1 MNVLKKSALA
11 LAVASMATAAS
22 AATITTGISHED
34 GNTWVLSEQGV
45 AVGEVF
51 ATDIGFTLKLE
62 NQHNSGSEFEVIF
75 SDKADLTKLGLT
87 AGSNPL
93 TQLDTD
99 GNGNIAFVNNAGNAG
114 IDASL
119 FVRVG
124 TADFTFKTVEFDAA
138 KNSLRFIS
146 EVGQP
151 LKAGA
156 AIQIRIGTTSASTVT
171 DEKVVLKGA
180 AELEVKTY
188 KADDEGGA
196 FIEDAQADISSI
208 AEQFSLA
215 LHEGTS
221 ELVDRVDPRFFA
233 EEVFYNDDLVVSG
246 ATATISHVLDTV
258 GGETQDVYELR
269 TTTNEGA
276 VRLVNN
282 KNLKALADITQVD
295 LTLKGDFDGYT
306 TAATELF
313 TFAGEK
319 GASSATALA
328 YELTDGNG
336 LAISEA
342 GDSYEEY
349 RFALDNDTGAVLN
362 LENEFDIA
370 GKVTYTGFAGNANV
384 VLSDVV
390 LAETQFGEWI
400 LDQAIINVPYMPI
413 GYKATR
419 GLDSVF
425 EISNRGN
432 VDAAIK
438 VKAFDQDGNQ
448 YGPVALLDDG
458 KVEHDGYAKAKT
470 VVKVSA
476 DDVLKTFGLKD
487 GAERKMNIT
496 FMIDAKRADIDLVPY
511 YNDVGVRSPIIN
523 SQYKDGA
530 ERR

>member
-62 NQHNSGSEFEVIF
+62 NEHNSGSEFELSF
-75 SDKADLTKLGLT
+75 SDNVDLSKLGLVS
-87 AGSNPL
+87 GSNTL
-93 TQLDTD
+93 KQIDL
-99 GNGNIAFVNNAGNAG
+99 GAGNVAFINSG
-114 IDASL
+114 AATAPEAIL
-119 FVRVG
+119 YVRVG
-124 TADFTFKTVEFDAA
+124 TADFTFASADYDAA
-138 KNSLRFIS
+138 NNTIRFIS

-156 AIQIRIGTTSASTVT
+156 AIQIRIGSTDAT
-171 DEKVVLKGA
+171 GKV
-180 AELEVKTY
+180 ELSGESDLLVKTF
-188 KADDEGGA
+188 KAADEGGA
-196 FIEDAQADISSI
+196 FIEDADAPLSTV

-258 GGETQDVYELR
+258 GGETQEVYELR
-269 TTTNEGA
+269 TKTNEGA
-276 VRLVNN
+276 LRLVNN
-282 KNLKALADITQVD
+282 KNLKALADVTDVD
-295 LTLKGDFDGYT
+295 LVLKGDFDGYAN
-306 TAATELF
+306 AATNLF
-313 TFAGEK
+313 TFAAQAPA
-319 GASSATALA
+319 ASSATALS
-328 YELTDGNG
+328 YELVP
-336 LAISEA
+336 AISEA
-342 GDSYEEY
+342 GDSFEEY
-349 RFALDNDTGAVLN
+349 RFALDNDGGQVLN
-362 LENEFDIA
+362 LENQFQIS
-370 GKVTYTGFAGNANV
+370 GKVTYAGFTTTTNTA
-384 VLSDVV
+384 SDVL
-390 LAETQFGEWI
+390 LAETEFGEWI